1 MRPNIFWYTKSAFR
15 CAYQGAGRPGSGFRD
30 RRTVIVMTQD
40 ALFTKE
46 APPGPKPISK
56 GHWGTVVL
64 LSLIISVVAVLIG
77 THKIQVGPAAIVLF
91 PIIWAVVIGGLIG
104 TQRIRPISGASRTV
118 ATLLLEIGI
127 IVFLARLGTQ
137 IGPSLTK
144 FTELGPAILLQE
156 VGHVFGTV
164 IIALPVAVALGLGR
178 VAIGATW
185 SIDRESFLAY
195 AIQRFGVRSG
205 EYRGVFSVWL
215 LGSLFGAVFI
225 SLLAG
230 FLGGLGI
237 FDPRALALGLG
248 LGSASMMLGGVGALS
263 LLYPEQAGE
272 IMALAALSNLIT
284 NIVGFYAGVFLSLPL
299 CRALYKFW
307 SRLFGRD
314 DDGELITARHGTKAG
329 ITPAAP
335 AESNLQLSVE
345 TDPPLKVTPRV
356 IFAAYAIVG
365 VSAVIMN
372 SVGTRS
378 FVGSDA
384 LGILVLLLL
393 TGLSFRLAR
402 LVPSIPSSVWVLAI
416 TTILSAPF
424 LPTSAWI
431 AGLTQHLDVILIGLP
446 ALTLIGLTVGR
457 DVSAL
462 KSLSWK
468 IILVAFLTYSAS
480 FIAAAAIGQFTL
492 HL

>member
-1 MRPNIFWYTKSAFR
+1 MASETQVIGQTSVP
-15 CAYQGAGRPGSGFRD
+15 D
-30 RRTVIVMTQD
+30 RHQQITR
-40 ALFTKE
+40 
-46 APPGPKPISK
+46 
-56 GHWGTVVL
+56 GHWATVVVVSL
-64 LSLIISVVAVLIG
+64 LVSVAAVLIG
-77 THKIQVGPAAIVLF
+77 THKFQLGPAAVVLF
-91 PIIWAVVIGGLIG
+91 PIIWAVVIGGIIG
-104 TQRIRPISGASRTV
+104 TQRVRRLSGSSRAV

-127 IVFLARLGTQ
+127 VVFLAKLGTT

-156 VGHVFGTV
+156 VGHIFGTV
-164 IIALPVAVALGLGR
+164 ILALPVAVALGLGR
-178 VAIGATW
+178 VAVGATW
-185 SIDRESFLAY
+185 SIDRESYLAF

-263 LLYPEQAGE
+263 LLYPDQAGE
-272 IMALAALSNLIT
+272 IMALAAISNLVT
-284 NIVGFYAGVFLSLPL
+284 NIVGFYAGVFLALPL
-299 CRALYKFW
+299 CRRLYSFW

-314 DDGELITARHGTKAG
+314 DEGKSTRQGRK
-329 ITPAAP
+329 PAA
-335 AESNLQLSVE
+335 ASNAQEKLPVAVE
-345 TDPPLKVTPRV
+345 ADPPLKVTPRIAV
-356 IFAAYAIVG
+356 LAYAIVG
-365 VSAVIMN
+365 VSALVMN
-372 SVGTRS
+372 VVGTKG
-378 FVGSDA
+378 FTGADA

-402 LVPSIPSSVWVLAI
+402 LLPSVPSSVWVLAI

-424 LPTSAWI
+424 LPT
-431 AGLTQHLDVILIGLP
+431 AGLLAALTGHLDVILIGLP

-457 DVSAL
+457 DITAL
-462 KSLSWK
+462 KALSWK
-468 IILVAFLTYSAS
+468 IIIIALLTYSAS
-480 FIAAAAIGQFTL
+480 FIAAAALGHFAL
-492 HL
+492 DL

>member
-1 MRPNIFWYTKSAFR
+1 MASKTQVIGQTSVP
-15 CAYQGAGRPGSGFRD
+15 D
-30 RRTVIVMTQD
+30 RHQQITR
-40 ALFTKE
+40 
-46 APPGPKPISK
+46 
-56 GHWGTVVL
+56 GHWATVVVVSL
-64 LSLIISVVAVLIG
+64 LVSVAAVLIG
-77 THKIQVGPAAIVLF
+77 THKFQLGPAAVVLF
-91 PIIWAVVIGGLIG
+91 PIIWAVVIGGIIG
-104 TQRIRPISGASRTV
+104 TQRVRRLSGSSRAV

-127 IVFLARLGTQ
+127 VVFLAKLGTT

-156 VGHVFGTV
+156 VGHIFGTV
-164 IIALPVAVALGLGR
+164 ILALPVAVALGLGR
-178 VAIGATW
+178 VAVGATW
-185 SIDRESFLAY
+185 SIDRESYLAF

-263 LLYPEQAGE
+263 LLYPDQAGE
-272 IMALAALSNLIT
+272 IMALAAISNLVT
-284 NIVGFYAGVFLSLPL
+284 NIVGFYAGVFLALPL
-299 CRALYKFW
+299 CRRLYSFW

-314 DDGELITARHGTKAG
+314 DEGKSTRQGRK
-329 ITPAAP
+329 PAA
-335 AESNLQLSVE
+335 ASNAQEKLPVAVE
-345 TDPPLKVTPRV
+345 ADPPLKVTPRIAV
-356 IFAAYAIVG
+356 LAYAIVG
-365 VSAVIMN
+365 VSALVMN
-372 SVGTRS
+372 VVGTKG
-378 FVGSDA
+378 FTGADA

-402 LVPSIPSSVWVLAI
+402 LLPSVPSSVWVLAI

-424 LPTSAWI
+424 LPT
-431 AGLTQHLDVILIGLP
+431 AGLLAALTGHLDVILIGLP

-457 DVSAL
+457 DITAL
-462 KSLSWK
+462 KALSWK
-468 IILVAFLTYSAS
+468 IIIIALLTYSAS
-480 FIAAAAIGQFTL
+480 FIAAAALGHFAL
-492 HL
+492 DL